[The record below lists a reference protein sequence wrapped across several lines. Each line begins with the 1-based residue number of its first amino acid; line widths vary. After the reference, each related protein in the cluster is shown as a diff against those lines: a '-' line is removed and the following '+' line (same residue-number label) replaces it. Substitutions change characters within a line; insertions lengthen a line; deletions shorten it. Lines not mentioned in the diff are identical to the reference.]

1 MLFFISQLLLLL
13 HIYTAWLGVQAWEIR
28 TSVQLR
34 CIHPRIINLPKTL
47 TGCQLVWLMPFISIS
62 VAWTRLHE
70 FWKSDFSWTNMM
82 NTFFLTS
89 CKCVYTE
96 TAFCSTVSTQVACLF
111 KARIIRSELTGAPS
125 WLHLQWG
132 GQRWKS
138 TLSSYQTEY
147 KCSCDPEL
155 TMYDWEVR
163 EQKSSGER
171 FSSSVS
177 LWITLIS
184 NNFQPLSLHNSSR
197 SASLWLILVKL
208 RHVLLKMTLFERKRV
223 LKAAELQRNIL
234 PSPPQGHLIF

>member
-1 MLFFISQLLLLL
+1 MSMF
-13 HIYTAWLGVQAWEIR
+13 
-28 TSVQLR
+28 
-34 CIHPRIINLPKTL
+34 
-47 TGCQLVWLMPFISIS
+47 
-62 VAWTRLHE
+62 
-70 FWKSDFSWTNMM
+70 
-82 NTFFLTS
+82 
-89 CKCVYTE
+89 CVYAE
-96 TAFCSTVSTQVACLF
+96 TIFCSTVSTQVACLF
-111 KARIIRSELTGAPS
+111 KARIIGWELTGAPS
-125 WLHLQWG
+125 RLHLQWG

-138 TLSSYQTEY
+138 TLGSDQTEY

-155 TMYDWEVR
+155 TMCDWEVR

-177 LWITLIS
+177 LWITLMS

-234 PSPPQGHLIF
+234 PPPPPRSSHIVTPVSILYERDVIKTMGSAVWYIMTERPGREHLLTGENANSDWSTSGGKVTLFETALMGRLH